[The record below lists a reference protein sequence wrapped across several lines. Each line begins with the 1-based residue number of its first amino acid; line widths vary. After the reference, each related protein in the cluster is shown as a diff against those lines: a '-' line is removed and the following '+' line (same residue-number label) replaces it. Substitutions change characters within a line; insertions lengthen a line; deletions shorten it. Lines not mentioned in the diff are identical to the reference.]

1 MADTVLYDYWRSSAS
16 YRVRIAL
23 NLAGI
28 AYEAVVVDLLKK
40 QHVDLEHRARNP
52 QGLVPALEIDDH
64 ILTQSLAIVEYLDE
78 TRDVDFL
85 PAAAVERARVRSLS
99 HIIAMEI
106 HPVCNLSIVADV
118 MARTGG
124 GDAVRSEWMQH
135 YIRKGLIAFEA
146 RLNDG
151 QMGRF
156 CHGDTPTMADICLVP
171 QIYNANR
178 WGADIADL
186 DRINAVVDNCAQV
199 DAFARAHPDAIGPPP
214 A

>member
-1 MADTVLYDYWRSSAS
+1 MTDTVLYDYWRSSAS

-28 AYEAVVVDLLKK
+28 TYEAVVVDLLKK

-78 TRDVDFL
+78 TRNAGFL
-85 PAAAVERARVRSLS
+85 PAGALERTRVRSLS

-151 QMGRF
+151 HMGQF

-178 WGADIADL
+178 WGADISDL
-186 DRINAVVDNCAQV
+186 DRINAVVENCAKV
-199 DAFARAHPDAIGPPP
+199 DAFAKAHPDAIGPPG
-214 A
+214 

>member
-1 MADTVLYDYWRSSAS
+1 MTDTVLYDYWRSSAS

-28 AYEAVVVDLLKK
+28 AYQAVVVDLLKG
-40 QHVDLEHRARNP
+40 QHSDAEHRARNA
-52 QGLVPALEIDDH
+52 QGLVPALQIDGQM
-64 ILTQSLAIVEYLDE
+64 LTQSLAIVEYIHE
-78 TRDVDFL
+78 TRAASLL
-85 PAAAVERARVRSLS
+85 PDDALARARVRGLS

-135 YIRKGLIAFEA
+135 YIRKGLLAFEA
-146 RLNDG
+146 QLADG
-151 QMGRF
+151 HSGAF
-156 CHGDTPTMADICLVP
+156 CHGDAPTMADICLVP
-171 QIYNANR
+171 QIYNADR
-178 WGADIADL
+178 WGADISDL
-186 DRINAVVDNCAQV
+186 DRINAIVDNCAGLA
-199 DAFARAHPDAIGPPP
+199 AFAAAHPEAIGPP